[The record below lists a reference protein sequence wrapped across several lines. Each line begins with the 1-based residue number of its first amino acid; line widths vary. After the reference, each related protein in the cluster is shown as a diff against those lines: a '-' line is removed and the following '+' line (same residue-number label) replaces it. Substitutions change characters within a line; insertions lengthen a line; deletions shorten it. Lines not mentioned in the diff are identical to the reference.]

1 MLRKKQGRCWVS
13 ERDGKWVR
21 ETATATERTRSFAAL
36 TCNSY
41 GKRVRETATAMER
54 RQRRRWWQRGRV
66 REWEREWERDWDW
79 GESESERETESER
92 EMISVCF
99 FKRAR
104 MSDKCFK
111 QTEFIEL
118 GFLAQ
123 KPSSKNSVSMPRNRV
138 LWTRFLRLQTEF
150 NELGLKA
157 QKTSSLNSISGLR
170 GTALPCQ
177 LLAKQVTRV
186 QYTRFYNMKID

>member
-13 ERDGKWVR
+13 ERDGKRVR
-21 ETATATERTRSFAAL
+21 ETATKRTRSFAAL

-41 GKRVRETATAMER
+41 DKRVRETATATMTATKESQRVRARVRER
-54 RQRRRWWQRGRV
+54 LRLRRV
-66 REWEREWERDWDW
+66 REWERDREWEGNDHC
-79 GESESERETESER
+79 
-92 EMISVCF
+92 VCF

-123 KPSSKNSVSMPRNRV
+123 KPSS
-138 LWTRFLRLQTEF
+138 
-150 NELGLKA
+150 
-157 QKTSSLNSISGLR
+157 LNSIS
-170 GTALPCQ
+170 AL
-177 LLAKQVTRV
+177 TNRV
-186 QYTRFYNMKID
+186 QWTRFKSPENEFIELDFWSTWHHAAMSVSSKTGNSSTIYSIL

>member
-41 GKRVRETATAMER
+41 GKWVREMAMATKR
-54 RQRRRWWQRGRV
+54 RQRRQWRRRRRV

-92 EMISVCF
+92 EMISECF

-104 MSDKCFK
+104 MSDKSFK
-111 QTEFIEL
+111 QTEFFEL
-118 GFLAQ
+118 GFLA
-123 KPSSKNSVSMPRNRV
+123 RNRV
-138 LWTRFLRLQTEF
+138 QWTRFKSPENEF
-150 NELGLKA
+150 IELDFWSTWHRA
-157 QKTSSLNSISGLR
+157 AMSVASKTGNSSTIYSIL
-170 GTALPCQ
+170 
-177 LLAKQVTRV
+177 
-186 QYTRFYNMKID
+186 